1 SHASCK
7 KNHQTAAE
15 LSACRRHLLCSA
27 DTDAEPV
34 RAWQTAANQ
43 LPCPKVG
50 RYPTPN
56 VGYTK
61 KQANDGFISVLRLL
75 LFCAAIA
82 CKRAP

>member
-1 SHASCK
+1 G
-7 KNHQTAAE
+7 
-15 LSACRRHLLCSA
+15 A
-27 DTDAEPV
+27 DTDAVPV

-43 LPCPKVG
+43 QPCPKVR

-61 KQANDGFISVLRLL
+61 KQAKGGFISVLRLL